1 MPVRFTQDGLLTI
14 LKKDLMD
21 NDVIPQKRTEKIR
34 ILPTEGLFN
43 VRELGGYPVAGGY
56 TKWGLIYRAGEPEG
70 MNRADKKNLE
80 GRGIKT
86 VVDFRAAAERRS
98 FLGYGLATVT
108 KRVEL
113 PIDAG
118 NLMGAVSGEWTYTPD
133 TRGAAAKMEKLYA
146 ALPGEA
152 IPRYRELF
160 ALLAE
165 PANVPLIFHCSAG
178 KDRTGLASALLL
190 HALGAS
196 EETIMEDYL
205 LSAECLRRL
214 YLPYM
219 ETRPYMVPFMT
230 VRRSY
235 LLTAL
240 TVIKDEYGGLDG
252 YLTRELR
259 ADIPHLRR
267 LYTETPDP

>member
-1 MPVRFTQDGLLTI
+1 
-14 LKKDLMD
+14 MD
-21 NDVIPQKRTEKIR
+21 NDIIPQKKPEKIR
-34 ILPTEGLFN
+34 ILPAEGLFN

-70 MNRADKKNLE
+70 MKGEDKKNLE
-80 GRGIKT
+80 SRGIKT
-86 VVDFRAAAERRS
+86 VVDFRTAAERRS
-98 FLGYGLATVT
+98 FAGYGLATVT

-118 NLMGAVSGEWTYTPD
+118 NLMGVVSGEWTYPPD
-133 TRGAAAKMEKLYA
+133 TQGAAVKMEKLYA

-165 PANVPLIFHCSAG
+165 PANAPLIFHCSAG
-178 KDRTGLASALLL
+178 KDRTGLASALIL
-190 HALGAS
+190 HALGAA

-205 LSAECLRRL
+205 LSAECLRGL
-214 YLPYM
+214 YMGYM
-219 ETRPYMVPFMT
+219 ETRPQMVPFMT
-230 VRRSY
+230 VRESY

-240 TVIKDEYGGLDG
+240 GVIRDQYGGLDG
-252 YLTRELR
+252 YLTRELG
-259 ADIPHLRR
+259 ADIPHLRC
-267 LYTETPDP
+267 LYTEARSP